1 VAFSYYSHMFDMSQT
16 PTVSISESDR
26 GRSRLSFL
34 DSLSLIAANKKFI
47 LGVTFAASVVAAGGS
62 MLLPNIYTAT
72 AQILPPQT
80 QSPTSALLG
89 QLSALSGAVG
99 QSLGVKNP
107 NDTYVA
113 MINSRSVAD
122 NLISRFQLMK
132 VYDRKFQSDTRKE
145 LAKATSIY
153 SGKDGIIS
161 VQVDD
166 EEPKRAAALANGYI
180 EELQKLTQTL
190 AVTEASQRRLF
201 FEKQLANAKQSLA
214 DAEVALKSVQE
225 KTGLIQLTGQ
235 TEGII
240 RSAAEIKAQIA
251 TKEVMLGSMRTFA
264 TSSNPDYIRIQQELV
279 GLRAQLKK
287 VEQGLNAGGGDIS
300 VPTSKVP
307 EVGLDYVRKVR
318 DVKYYETIFELLAK
332 QFELAKIDE
341 AKQSSLI
348 QVLDTAIEP
357 DRKTRPARGLIV
369 ILTAVLSMILAIAFV
384 FARAFLAALGADEGE
399 KARLEKLKSSLRWK

>member
-1 VAFSYYSHMFDMSQT
+1 MSQT
-16 PTVSISESDR
+16 PTVSISEADR
-26 GRSRLSFL
+26 GRSHLSFL

-80 QSPTSALLG
+80 QSSTSALLG

-113 MINSRSVAD
+113 MLNSRSVAD
-122 NLISRFQLMK
+122 NLIGRFQLMK
-132 VYDRKFQSDTRKE
+132 VYDRKFQSDTRKD

-264 TSSNPDYIRIQQELV
+264 TASNPDYIRIQQELV

-369 ILTAVLSMILAIAFV
+369 IITAVATMILAIVFV
-384 FARAFLAALGADEGE
+384 FARAFLSSLGADEGE

>member
-1 VAFSYYSHMFDMSQT
+1 MFDMSQT
-16 PTVSISESDR
+16 PTVSEADR
-26 GRSRLSFL
+26 GRSRLNFL

-47 LGVTFAASVVAAGGS
+47 LGVSLAASVLAAGGS

-89 QLSALSGAVG
+89 QLGALSGAVG

-113 MINSRSVAD
+113 MLNSRSVAD
-122 NLISRFQLMK
+122 NLIGRFQLMK

-201 FEKQLANAKQSLA
+201 FEKQLANAKRSLA
-214 DAEVALKSVQE
+214 DAEVALKTVQE

-264 TSSNPDYIRIQQELV
+264 TASNPEYIQIQQELV

-369 ILTAVLSMILAIAFV
+369 IITAVATMILAIAFV
-384 FARAFLAALGADEGE
+384 FARAFLAALGADERE
-399 KARLEKLKSSLRWK
+399 KTRLEKLKSSLRWK

>member
-1 VAFSYYSHMFDMSQT
+1 MSHT
-16 PTVSISESDR
+16 PTAGTGEFDHGPAR
-26 GRSRLSFL
+26 PSFL
-34 DSLSLIAANKKFI
+34 DSLSLIAANKKLI
-47 LGVTFAASVVAAGGS
+47 IGVTFAASVAAAGVS
-62 MLLPNIYTAT
+62 MLLPNVYTAT

-89 QLSALSGAVG
+89 QISALSGAVG

-113 MINSRSVAD
+113 MLNSRTVAD
-122 NLISRFQLMK
+122 NLISRFELMK
-132 VYDRKFQSDTRKE
+132 VYDRDFQSDTRKE
-145 LAKATSIY
+145 LAMNTSVY

-201 FEKQLANAKQSLA
+201 FEKQLDNAKQALA
-214 DAEVALKSVQE
+214 NAEVALKGVQE

-264 TSSNPDYIRIQQELV
+264 TANNPDYIRIQQELV

-300 VPTSKVP
+300 IPTSKVP

-318 DVKYYETIFELLAK
+318 DVKYNETIFELLAK

-348 QVLDTAIEP
+348 QVLDTAVEP
-357 DRKTRPARGLIV
+357 DRKSRPGRSLIV
-369 ILTAVLSMILAIAFV
+369 IMTAVAALVLSIAYV
-384 FARAFLAALGADEGE
+384 FARAYFSALGADERE
-399 KARLEKLKSSLRWK
+399 KARLDKLKRSLRWK